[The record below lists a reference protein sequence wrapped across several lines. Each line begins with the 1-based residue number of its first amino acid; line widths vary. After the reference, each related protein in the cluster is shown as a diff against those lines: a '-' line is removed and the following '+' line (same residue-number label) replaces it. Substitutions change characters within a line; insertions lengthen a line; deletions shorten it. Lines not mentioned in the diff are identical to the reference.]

1 METKHK
7 ISINI
12 NSTRYQSIAVQLWSM
27 IKLRFSIICIHY
39 GFILPKKKCSILELA
54 QITTIKNKKKN
65 YNKIKENKKK
75 QPINV
80 INIQNDDFCVFLL
93 YFSFICGFFTILCVV
108 VIYSKQYPCCNRQ

>member
-27 IKLRFSIICIHY
+27 IKLRFSIICFNTILLYY

-75 QPINV
+75 TAN
-80 INIQNDDFCVFLL
+80 
-93 YFSFICGFFTILCVV
+93 
-108 VIYSKQYPCCNRQ
+108 KCNKHPER